1 MGKIPCQICGKK
13 CKGEVL
19 KLEDKY
25 FHTDCFKC
33 KECNT
38 QLSEGEFFLKD
49 GKYYCPSD
57 YQKLFG
63 TRCFVC
69 RKFVEGEVVTALG
82 NTFHQEC
89 FKCKNCSKS
98 FHAGDKVSFSGSDY
112 YCKPCAEQIESP
124 HSPGSPHREKN
135 HVSRPVLRTS
145 TPRRNVD
152 GQDGVDQNDEVITP
166 TENQLL
172 QYRTPSP
179 GSSSMGSR
187 SSSSSFH
194 RQSRTESDHDS
205 HDVNFGKMYPK
216 SYLEAEKEEEKKLAE
231 AERRKKR
238 DMYKRSS
245 SPAPNPP
252 KSPHFHRPENFHFS
266 RVRQAYVCP
275 GGKKGHVEKGMMV
288 LANEAPPRGKSPTPM
303 NKEEPIK
310 LSTYPDGHEPE
321 PDEQKRIE
329 RDDWPGPPSSAC
341 ILPELMRN
349 KLNTKIGNEDDDEE
363 DEGVFE
369 DDPKIQREIEEISKY
384 NKSGISQVILR
395 DLEEKKKKKRSKS
408 PPLDPWRAS
417 RTPSADHEP
426 EYKTRYDS
434 PIFASPSRDRDRQR
448 SSYDDN
454 VLHKDRSATLP
465 GYPDRRKR
473 RVRICQSE
481 SSSAS
486 SLYASS
492 LRHAHSGSSIKY
504 HMPVAKPGYTFGLA
518 AKSASLPGSA
528 RAGVSLGEY
537 EGVNNGGERVQMRHT
552 PYNASSTSMDGD
564 GSLRTTDYIIRGG
577 GRYHGAHYSE
587 VLNHTPTSIFFRRSL
602 PNMNAEPHKAYSY
615 EDIKVTKELPKDVD
629 RNCLEKYLTKEDFE
643 KIFNMNRE
651 EFYRMAEWRR
661 NDLKK
666 RVELY

>member
-434 PIFASPSRDRDRQR
+434 PIFA
-448 SSYDDN
+448 
-454 VLHKDRSATLP
+454 L
-465 GYPDRRKR
+465 
-473 RVRICQSE
+473 
-481 SSSAS
+481 
-486 SLYASS
+486 
-492 LRHAHSGSSIKY
+492 
-504 HMPVAKPGYTFGLA
+504 AKPGYTFGLA